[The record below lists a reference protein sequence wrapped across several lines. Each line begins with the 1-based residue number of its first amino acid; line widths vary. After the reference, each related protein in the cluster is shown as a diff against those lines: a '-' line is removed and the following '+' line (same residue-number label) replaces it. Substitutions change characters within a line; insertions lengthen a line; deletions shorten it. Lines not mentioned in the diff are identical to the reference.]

1 MTTVLSSLS
10 KNSKK
15 VKSGIGQLN
24 TGSKS
29 ALEGSKTL
37 SDGVTTFKT
46 EIDNGT
52 DNTKQELTKLNGL
65 DEYVK
70 DPVEIEETDYAK
82 VDSYGSRICTIFDVY
97 IIMGWWINSISYV
110 I

>member
-1 MTTVLSSLS
+1 MTTGLSSLS

-52 DNTKQELTKLNGL
+52 DNTKQELTKLDL
-65 DEYVK
+65 SL
-70 DPVEIEETDYAK
+70 IH
-82 VDSYGSRICTIFDVY
+82 I
-97 IIMGWWINSISYV
+97 
-110 I
+110 